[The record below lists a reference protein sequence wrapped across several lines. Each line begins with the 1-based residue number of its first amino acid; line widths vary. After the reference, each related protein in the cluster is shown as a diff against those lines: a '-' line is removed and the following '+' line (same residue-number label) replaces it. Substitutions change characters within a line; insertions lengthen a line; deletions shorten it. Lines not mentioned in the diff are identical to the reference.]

1 MNGQTALVLPL
12 VFSGINPLANS
23 ESCCSEANLKRDD
36 SLEAVGKR
44 GWSLGGAALIA
55 EVGGKYLSLIG
66 ARSSSL
72 GSLSIHTCQDS
83 KERNCKPSFLFES
96 VCDLSLL

>member
-1 MNGQTALVLPL
+1 M
-12 VFSGINPLANS
+12 
-23 ESCCSEANLKRDD
+23 
-36 SLEAVGKR
+36 
-44 GWSLGGAALIA
+44 
-55 EVGGKYLSLIG
+55 SLIG